1 MTTTAGEIITLR
13 HATAQDNVLLAE
25 LGARTFADT
34 FAKDNTPENMA
45 AYLAKSFSP
54 DIQARELAEPGT
66 LFLIAE
72 QAGEPVGYA
81 RLKQGPAP
89 DCISGAHPIEIVR
102 FYSIQA
108 MLGKGVGARLMQACL
123 EEARQSGCD
132 VVWLDVWEQ
141 NPRAIAF
148 YNKWGF
154 VEAGRQTFQLG
165 DDLQHDLLLQQAV

>member
-1 MTTTAGEIITLR
+1 M
-13 HATAQDNVLLAE
+13 
-25 LGARTFADT
+25 GAKTYADT

-45 AYLAKSFSP
+45 AYLAQAFSP
-54 DIQARELAEPGT
+54 EIQARELADPGT

-72 QAGEPVGYA
+72 LAGEPVGYA

-89 DCISGAHPIEIVR
+89 DCISGNNPIEIVR
-102 FYSIQA
+102 FYSLQSMI
-108 MLGKGVGARLMQACL
+108 GKGVGARLMQACL
-123 EEARQSGCD
+123 EQARQKGCD

-154 VEAGRQTFQLG
+154 VTVGKQTYQLG
-165 DDLQHDLLLQQAV
+165 DDLQQDLLLQRAV